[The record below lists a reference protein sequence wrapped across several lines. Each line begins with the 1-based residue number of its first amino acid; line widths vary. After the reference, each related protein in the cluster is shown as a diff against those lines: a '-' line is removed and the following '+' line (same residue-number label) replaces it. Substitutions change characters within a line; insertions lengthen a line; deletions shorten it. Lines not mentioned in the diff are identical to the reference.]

1 MNIKKLAVG
10 FAIFFG
16 YYLVSRILEN
26 KVGLVR
32 KITTLGA

>member
-1 MNIKKLAVG
+1 MNIKKLAIG

-16 YYLVSRILEN
+16 YYLVSRIIEN

-32 KITTLGA
+32 KVTALGA